1 MFPPSC
7 PRGARRRSCRPSDAP
22 DGGVSVS
29 LPLRALGGALLVSL
43 SLLAGCG
50 SGSDGDQAPSDSG
63 VPPPVQTGSQRG
75 DLLAQPIL
83 RHALSR
89 HDIDGLSEDEALR
102 AVTGDADCAVSVH
115 EIDYQ
120 TVGGRGEPTNATA
133 AVMVPSGEGCDGPRP
148 VVLYARGTSSDRT
161 KNMAN
166 VDTDTEA
173 TAILALFAARGFTVV
188 APNYTGYDRSTLAYH
203 PYLIADAQADDM
215 IDALRAFRKAAPAL
229 AVADSGQL
237 FVTGYSQGGFVAMA
251 THRAIDLR
259 YPTEFHV
266 TASAPMS
273 GPYALADFQN
283 RIFSGE
289 QNVGAAMFT
298 PMLIDG
304 LQHVYGNIYGS
315 PSEIYVAP
323 YDQIVPGLLPSID
336 PDATHRLPA
345 GADGSYRTLFD
356 LGDGQPYL
364 YNASFRQT
372 GLTPSSG
379 FVQDVQANSLPGGWA
394 PSVPMALCYGHDDPT
409 VFGMNTESAE
419 QAFAARGVRVR
430 RWDVED
436 SDTVPTALSN
446 TFRTIKEAIRLSAGG
461 GAAGDRQLLATYHA
475 GLVPPFCM
483 SLARG
488 FFSDVLGGKVD

>member
-1 MFPPSC
+1 MFRPPSS
-7 PRGARRRSCRPSDAP
+7 SCADNRPHP
-22 DGGVSVS
+22 
-29 LPLRALGGALLVSL
+29 PLRR
-43 SLLAGCG
+43 LARVLFG
-50 SGSDGDQAPSDSG
+50 SGVLASMLLLGACGGSDHGDEVPDNG
-63 VPPPVQTGSQRG
+63 TPPPVQTGSQRG
-75 DLLAQPIL
+75 DLIAQPVM

-89 HDIDGLSEDEALR
+89 NDIDDLSQHASLR
-102 AVTGDADCAVSVH
+102 AVTGDADCAVTVY

-120 TVGGRGEPTNATA
+120 TIGGRSEPTNATA
-133 AVMVPSGEGCDGPRP
+133 AVMVPSGDGCAGPRP
-148 VVLYARGTSSDRT
+148 VALYARGTSSDRT

-173 TAILALFAARGFTVV
+173 TAILALLAAQGFTVV

-203 PYLIADAQADDM
+203 PYLIAEAQADDM
-215 IDALRAFRKAAPAL
+215 VDALRAFRKAAPAL

-237 FVTGYSQGGFVAMA
+237 FLTGYSQGGFVAMA
-251 THRAIDLR
+251 THRAIDQR
-259 YPTEFHV
+259 YAAEFRV

-273 GPYALADFQN
+273 GPYALASFQN

-289 QNVGAAMFT
+289 QNVGAALFT
-298 PMLIDG
+298 PMLING
-304 LQHVYGNIYGS
+304 LQNVYGNIYGS
-315 PSEIYVAP
+315 PTEIYAAP

-356 LGDGQPYL
+356 RGDGQPYL
-364 YNASFRQT
+364 YKASFQQV

-409 VFGMNTESAE
+409 VFGMNTELAT
-419 QAFAARGVRVR
+419 QAFAARGVAVE
-430 RWDVED
+430 RWDLED

-446 TFRTIKEAIRLSAGG
+446 TFRAAKEAIRLSAGG
-461 GAAGDRQLLATYHA
+461 GAAGDRELLATYHA
-475 GLVPPFCM
+475 GLVPPFCL

-488 FFSDVLGGKVD
+488 FFKDVLGGKAD